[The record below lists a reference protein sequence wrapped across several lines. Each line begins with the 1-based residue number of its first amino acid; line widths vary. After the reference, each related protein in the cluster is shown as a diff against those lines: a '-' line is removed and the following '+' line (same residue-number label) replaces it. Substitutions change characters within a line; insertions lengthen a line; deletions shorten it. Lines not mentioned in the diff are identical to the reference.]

1 MNKYY
6 VYTLSDPRT
15 NKIFYIGKGIYN
27 RIYNHEFLVRN
38 GKFDNNSAK
47 CKLIKEIIDSGNKI
61 IYNKPFA
68 NLSEED
74 AYTKEKE
81 LITLYGLSNLTNIM
95 SGNSQIRKKLYKLL
109 SNFFDILNNK
119 NE

>member
-95 SGNSQIRKKLYKLL
+95 SGSSRFRKKLKHILD
-109 SNFFDILNNK
+109 SFFNNF
-119 NE
+119 